1 MILKKLT
8 FTLGWLL
15 LLLISGNHTLLG
27 QFTDNIQGKW
37 DLEIEKDGSV
47 LPSWLEIYKSGHNT
61 LVGRFVY
68 AFGSAR
74 PIAEIKTNG
83 EKFTFTI
90 PKQWEGGTMDMV
102 FEGRLTD
109 GGLKG
114 TMRYVDGNI
123 SKWTA
128 VRAPKLAYT
137 KNPIWGEPIPLF
149 NGKDLSGWKA
159 LGENQWVVQEGIL
172 TSPKSGS
179 NLVTTRTFNDFKL
192 HVEFRYPAGSNSG
205 VYLRGRYEVQIEDN
219 KGMDPSS
226 TLFSGIYGFL
236 SPTEIVAKNPG
247 EWQQY
252 DITLIG
258 RRVTVVA
265 NGIPVIIDQTIPGIT
280 GGALDSKEGE
290 PGPFFIQGDHGPI
303 EYRNIIVT
311 PRIKETGVTKSL
323 FNGKNLTGWHVD
335 VPEMDT
341 VPSAINPF
349 IVRDGNLVSL
359 GTPAGH
365 LITDAQ
371 HENYRLEVEYRFPGK
386 PGNCGVLVHASTPR
400 ALYKMFPKSIE
411 VQMMH
416 ENAGDFWVIVEDI
429 KVDNMVER
437 RGPKEL
443 WGITEGKKRRILN
456 LTDGTEKP
464 LGEWNK
470 MRIECLNQEIK
481 VWLNGV
487 LVNYG
492 YQSTASSG
500 QIAVQAEGS
509 EVEFRKLHLTP
520 ITSLS
525 E

>member
-1 MILKKLT
+1 MNNTAL
-8 FTLGWLL
+8 F
-15 LLLISGNHTLLG
+15 G
-27 QFTDNIQGKW
+27 QFNKAIQGKW
-37 DLEIEKDGSV
+37 DLVIEKDGKE
-47 LPSWLEIYKSGHNT
+47 LPSWLEIYKSGRQT

-74 PIAEIKTNG
+74 PVAEIKTTT
-83 EKFTFTI
+83 EKFSFVI
-90 PKQWEGGTMDMV
+90 PPQWEGGEGDMA
-102 FEGRLTD
+102 FEGWLDGNGLT
-109 GGLKG
+109 G
-114 TMRYVDGNI
+114 TMRYTDGKTY
-123 SKWTA
+123 SWTA
-128 VRAPKLAYT
+128 KRAPKLVRH
-137 KNPIWGEPIPLF
+137 KNPTWGAPIRLF
-149 NGKDLSGWKA
+149 NGKNLNGWKA
-159 LGENQWVVQEGIL
+159 MGENQWVVEDGIL
-172 TSPKSGS
+172 KSPKSGA
-179 NLVTTRTFNDFKL
+179 NLVTEETFKDFKL
-192 HVEFRYPAGSNSG
+192 HIEFRYPKGSNSG

-219 KGMDPSS
+219 KGMEPSS

-236 SPTEIVAKNPG
+236 TPTEIVAKNPG

-280 GGALDSKEGE
+280 GGALDSHEGE

-311 PRIKETGVTKSL
+311 PRIEETPITRSL
-323 FNGKNLTGWHVD
+323 FNGKDLQGWHID

-341 VPSAINPF
+341 VPNAINPF
-349 IVRDGNLVSL
+349 IIRDGNLVSL
-359 GTPAGH
+359 GTPQGH
-365 LITDAQ
+365 LITDATY
-371 HENYRLEVEYRFPGK
+371 ENYRLDVEYRFAGK

-400 ALYKMFPKSIE
+400 SLYKMFPKSIE

-416 ENAGDFWVIVEDI
+416 KNAGDFWVIVEDI

-437 RGPKEL
+437 RGPKEK

-464 LGEWNK
+464 LGQWNK
-470 MRIECLNQEIK
+470 MTIECLNKEIK

-492 YQSTASSG
+492 YQATAHKG

-520 ITSLS
+520 ISVLS
-525 E
+525 K